1 MSSTST
7 AEKLEANTYED
18 VNHRGHFANAN
29 QPPPPPPAIARPALP
44 NGAALGLFSFG
55 ATCIGISLYTAGASG
70 VAIPN
75 AIVGLALFTG
85 GVAQYTGGVVE
96 FARGVTYTGSVF
108 CIYATFWLSYAAVL
122 LPNTGIV
129 AAYADDPKMLG
140 NALGIYFVIW
150 SIITVMFLLTAL
162 RKTLALVI
170 LLSLLSLTFL
180 FFGITQFTHG
190 NSSVAKATGVIGTIT
205 GFGAFYVGLGE
216 LLGADPNPPFL
227 LPQGV
232 FKH

>member
-1 MSSTST
+1 
-7 AEKLEANTYED
+7 
-18 VNHRGHFANAN
+18 
-29 QPPPPPPAIARPALP
+29 
-44 NGAALGLFSFG
+44 GLFAFG
-55 ATCIGISLYTAGASG
+55 STCIGISLYTAGASG
-70 VAIPN
+70 VSIPN

-96 FARGVTYTGSVF
+96 FARGVTFTGSVF
-108 CIYATFWLSYAAVL
+108 CIYGTFWLSYAAVL
-122 LPNTGIV
+122 LPNTGIA
-129 AAYADDPKMLG
+129 AAYEGDTKMLQ
-140 NALGIYFVIW
+140 NALGIYFIIW

-180 FFGITQFTHG
+180 FFGITEFTHG
-190 NSSVAKATGVIGTIT
+190 NARQATGVIGTIT

>member
-1 MSSTST
+1 
-7 AEKLEANTYED
+7 
-18 VNHRGHFANAN
+18 
-29 QPPPPPPAIARPALP
+29 
-44 NGAALGLFSFG
+44 
-55 ATCIGISLYTAGASG
+55 
-70 VAIPN
+70 
-75 AIVGLALFTG
+75 
-85 GVAQYTGGVVE
+85 
-96 FARGVTYTGSVF
+96 
-108 CIYATFWLSYAAVL
+108 
-122 LPNTGIV
+122 
-129 AAYADDPKMLG
+129 
-140 NALGIYFVIW
+140 
-150 SIITVMFLLTAL
+150 
-162 RKTLALVI
+162 LVI

>member
-7 AEKLEANTYED
+7 AEKLEAATYED
-18 VNHRGHFANAN
+18 VHHRGHFANAN
-29 QPPPPPPAIARPALP
+29 APPPPPPPIARPALP

-55 ATCIGISLYTAGASG
+55 ATCIAISLYTAGASSIS
-70 VAIPN
+70 IPN
-75 AIVGLALFTG
+75 AVLGLALFTG
-85 GVAQYTGGVVE
+85 GVAQFTGGVVE
-96 FARGVTYTGSVF
+96 FARGVTFTGSVF
-108 CIYATFWLSYAAVL
+108 TIYGTFWLSYAAVL
-122 LPNTGIV
+122 LPNTGI
-129 AAYADDPKMLG
+129 ATAYDGETRMLQ
-140 NALGIYFVIW
+140 NALGIYFIIW
-150 SIITVMFLLTAL
+150 SIITAMFLLTAL

-170 LLSLLSLTFL
+170 LLSLLTVTFL
-180 FFGITQFTHG
+180 FFGITEFTHG
-190 NSSVAKATGVIGTIT
+190 NSAVAKATGIIGTIT

>member
-29 QPPPPPPAIARPALP
+29 QPPPPPPAITRPALP

-108 CIYATFWLSYAAVL
+108 CIYSTFWLSYAAVL

-150 SIITVMFLLTAL
+150 SIITVMFLY
-162 RKTLALVI
+162 VSPSPNFQ
-170 LLSLLSLTFL
+170 LSSAH
-180 FFGITQFTHG
+180 TH
-190 NSSVAKATGVIGTIT
+190 
-205 GFGAFYVGLGE
+205 LG
-216 LLGADPNPPFL
+216 
-227 LPQGV
+227 
-232 FKH
+232 